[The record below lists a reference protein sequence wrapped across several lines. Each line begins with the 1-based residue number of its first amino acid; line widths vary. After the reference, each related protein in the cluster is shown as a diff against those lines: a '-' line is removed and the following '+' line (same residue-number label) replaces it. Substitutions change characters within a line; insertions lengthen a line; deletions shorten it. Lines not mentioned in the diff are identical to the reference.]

1 MARRLRLAQA
11 ATVAAAAAGILL
23 GEDHAGTI
31 YNAAGPAAI
40 TAADRASLLSEI
52 TGKPMRFVALNEAA
66 LRGGMA
72 QARVPEQYID
82 ALIDIEKRFVAG
94 DFNIVTGDNE
104 RLAGRKPQPFRTVLS
119 KQMA

>member
-1 MARRLRLAQA
+1 
-11 ATVAAAAAGILL
+11 
-23 GEDHAGTI
+23 
-31 YNAAGPAAI
+31 
-40 TAADRASLLSEI
+40 
-52 TGKPMRFVALNEAA
+52 MRFVALDEAA

-94 DFNIVTGDNE
+94 DFNIVSGDIE